1 MTTRSLLFCLTV
13 VCSANSSIPVVAQP
27 IPESV
32 AMQVTEVAP
41 LMIQFRAD
49 EGSVKRFYFVQN
61 SPERRQRLITL
72 YKDYI
77 QRLDKLPFESMSTGG
92 RVDFILFRRNLEN
105 EIALLGQEEKE
116 YDAVSKLVAF
126 GDGIYQ
132 IEKQRRRGA
141 HQESA
146 AVATKLNDILKAV
159 REATKKIDKEPNLTR
174 AHAKRASGIVNGHRA
189 ALKSFFEFYNG
200 YDPEFTWWI
209 TKPYYQLGQRA
220 DDLWKIA
227 KIEN

>member
-1 MTTRSLLFCLTV
+1 MTTRSLLICLSV
-13 VCSANSSIPVVAQP
+13 ICCANSSIPVIAQP

-32 AMQVTEVAP
+32 STQVTEVAP

-77 QRLDKLPFESMSTGG
+77 QRLENLSFESMSTGG

-116 YDAVSKLVAF
+116 CNAVSRLVAC

-132 IEKQRRRGA
+132 IEKQRRR
-141 HQESA
+141 
-146 AVATKLNDILKAV
+146 
-159 REATKKIDKEPNLTR
+159 
-174 AHAKRASGIVNGHRA
+174 
-189 ALKSFFEFYNG
+189 
-200 YDPEFTWWI
+200 
-209 TKPYYQLGQRA
+209 
-220 DDLWKIA
+220 
-227 KIEN
+227 